1 MRDKRLKKRQSKL
14 TVFIGMPLAFLV
26 AIYLIIYLA
35 GSPILSPL
43 SAIGSLLIGDEAPM
57 FTLDETTKDS
67 LQNLMS
73 SNVSNTIPASSITL
87 PSYGEKYAHVTIPGT
102 EVDCDIYYGDSNAIM
117 KQGAGQYIGGKFPG
131 FGGTVLIAAHKTTHF
146 MDLKSVEVG
155 DVITLQTTYGV
166 YEYTVRD
173 MKVVD
178 PNDKTA
184 YDLNA
189 TEDNLILYT
198 CYPFNMLGFSKQRYF
213 VYADYT
219 SGPIV
224 DIYG

>member
-1 MRDKRLKKRQSKL
+1 
-14 TVFIGMPLAFLV
+14 MPLAFLV
-26 AIYLIIYLA
+26 AIYFIVVLA

-43 SAIGSLLIGDEAPM
+43 RAIGSLLIGDQTPV
-57 FTLDETTKDS
+57 FSLDETTKDT
-67 LQNLMS
+67 LQHL
-73 SNVSNTIPASSITL
+73 VTSNTNPTIKASTITL
-87 PSYGEKYAHVTIPGT
+87 PSYGETYAHVSIPGT
-102 EVDCDIYYGDSNAIM
+102 DVDCDIYYGDSNAIM
-117 KQGAGQYIGGKFPG
+117 KKGAGQYMGGKFPG

-146 MDLKSVEVG
+146 MDLKSVKVG

-184 YDLNA
+184 YDLSA
-189 TEDNLILYT
+189 QTDNLILYT

-213 VYADYT
+213 VYADFT
-219 SGPIV
+219 SGPVVNIHE
-224 DIYG
+224 

>member
-1 MRDKRLKKRQSKL
+1 
-14 TVFIGMPLAFLV
+14 MPLAFLV
-26 AIYLIIYLA
+26 AIYLIVYLA
-35 GSPILSPL
+35 GSPILAPL
-43 SAIGSLLIGDEAPM
+43 SAIGSLMIGDEAPV
-57 FTLDETTKDS
+57 FTLDETTQDS
-67 LQNLMS
+67 LQNLMT
-73 SNVSNTIPASSITL
+73 SNATNTIKASSITL

-102 EVDCDIYYGDSNAIM
+102 DVDCDIYYGDSNAIM
-117 KQGAGQYIGGKFPG
+117 KKGAGQYIGGKFPG
-131 FGGTVLIAAHKTTHF
+131 FGGTILIAAHKTTHF

-173 MKVVD
+173 MQVVD
-178 PNDKTA
+178 PNDKSA

-189 TEDNLILYT
+189 TEENLILYT

-224 DIYG
+224 DIYS

>member
-1 MRDKRLKKRQSKL
+1 
-14 TVFIGMPLAFLV
+14 MPLAFLV

>member
-1 MRDKRLKKRQSKL
+1 
-14 TVFIGMPLAFLV
+14 MPLAFLV
-26 AIYLIIYLA
+26 AIYLIVYLA
-35 GSPILSPL
+35 GSPILAPL
-43 SAIGSLLIGDEAPM
+43 SAIGSLMIGDEAPV

-67 LQNLMS
+67 LQHLMT
-73 SNVSNTIPASSITL
+73 SNAANTIKASSITL

-102 EVDCDIYYGDSNAIM
+102 DVDCDIYYGDSNAIM
-117 KQGAGQYIGGKFPG
+117 KKGAGQYIGGKFPG

-178 PNDKTA
+178 PNDKSA

-189 TEDNLILYT
+189 TEENLILYT

-224 DIYG
+224 DIYS